1 MIRQRLNTDDEDD
14 VSVPLDDEDRTAV
27 AALSVAEV
35 AAIDQ
40 AVLSA
45 LTSQWQK
52 TALVVAHAMYAYPDR
67 FDDIPDVF
75 YVLRLLQ
82 LASDGLLSAQG
93 NLRRLRFSEVRK
105 LNYDDAPSQ

>member
-1 MIRQRLNTDDEDD
+1 MMRQRLNTDDDD
-14 VSVPLDDEDRTAV
+14 DLSVLLDDGDRAAI

-40 AVLSA
+40 AILSS

-52 TALVVAHAMYAYPDR
+52 TALVVGHAMYAYPDR

-75 YVLRLLQ
+75 YGLRLLQ

-93 NLRRLRFSEVRK
+93 NLRRMRFSEVRK
-105 LNYDDAPSQ
+105 LNYGDAPSQ